1 MAEIEK
7 DEHIIL
13 RLDELK
19 SELSAAVDNAVREKK
34 IPYYMLEIILS
45 KLHTDVFYAAQG
57 ELNYLKGEHANASA
71 EKD

>member
-19 SELSAAVDNAVREKK
+19 SELSAVVDNAVREKK
-34 IPYYMLEIILS
+34 IPYYMLEMILS
-45 KLHTDVFYAAQG
+45 RIYVDVFHAAQS
-57 ELNYLKGEHANASA
+57 ELNYLKGEHANASV